1 MPEPARKEWERLSDL
16 RSELAR
22 LLLNKPETMSLEF
35 YRERVSSLQQQVEET
50 ERLLAKESGVVAAEL
65 KQRTVT
71 VEAVAKAL
79 PKTATLIEFV
89 KIDEYDFA
97 NGKWKP
103 TARYLAF
110 VLTPDEE
117 VSLVD
122 LGDAS
127 VLEQQIGQ
135 AGENLRVAQKR
146 QDRPSI
152 ARSVASLTKLSSSV
166 WTPLTGALGKV
177 DQVLLSPDGL
187 LNLVPFAALPAGDG
201 HFLLEQYRLA
211 YVTGGRELVGTEG
224 RDFSPTTDLLL
235 VANPAFELKAASMD
249 GAGTALR
256 SRDFRGH
263 FNQLPGTER
272 EAKEIPPL
280 VAAEETK
287 KQVAVGAAASEA
299 MVKTTRSPRIL
310 HLATHGFFLEDKPLP
325 IESPVSRLASPLSL
339 PAPVTNYEN
348 PLIRSG
354 LAFAGA
360 NHAGHITEGDDGIL
374 TALEITGMDLYGT
387 DLVVLSACETAVGAV
402 HTGEGV
408 FGLRR
413 AFALAGAKNLLMSL
427 WPVDDEVTADQMK
440 AFYRNLQTLPPA
452 DALRRAQLET
462 IQQLKAQYGV
472 ANPGLWAPFILQG
485 AHAFG
490 P

>member
-1 MPEPARKEWERLSDL
+1 
-16 RSELAR
+16 
-22 LLLNKPETMSLEF
+22 MSLEF
-35 YRERVSSLQQQVEET
+35 YRERVASLQQQIEET
-50 ERLLAKESGVVAAEL
+50 ERRLAGESALVAEEL

-71 VEAVAKAL
+71 VEAAAKAL
-79 PKTATLIEFV
+79 PKNAALAEFV
-89 KIDEYDFA
+89 TIWDFDFA
-97 NGKWKP
+97 KGNP
-103 TARYLAF
+103 TGTTRYLAF
-110 VLTPDEE
+110 VLTADEQ
-117 VSLVD
+117 VTLMD
-122 LGDAS
+122 LGEATT
-127 VLEQQIGQ
+127 LEQQIGQ
-135 AGENLRVAQKR
+135 ALEDLRVAQKR
-146 QDRPSI
+146 QDRLSI

-166 WTPLTGALGKV
+166 WVPLTGALGNV

-187 LNLVPFAALPAGDG
+187 LNLVPFAALPTKDG

-211 YVTGGRELVGTEG
+211 YVTSGRELVGTQG

-235 VANPAFELKAASMD
+235 AANPVFDLKAASVD
-249 GAGTALR
+249 GAGGALR

-263 FNQLPGTER
+263 FNPLPGTER

-280 VAAEETK
+280 LAAEETNK
-287 KQVAVGAAASEA
+287 LVMVGTSATEAV
-299 MVKTTRSPRIL
+299 VKNTRSPRIL
-310 HLATHGFFLEDKPLP
+310 HLATHGFFLEDEPVPVENPLT
-325 IESPVSRLASPLSL
+325 RLASTLPV
-339 PAPVTNYEN
+339 PAPVMNYEN
-348 PLIRSG
+348 PLVRSG

-360 NHAGHITEGDDGIL
+360 NHAGQITEGDDGIL

-387 DLVVLSACETAVGAV
+387 DLVVLSACETAVGDV

-440 AFYRNLQTLPPA
+440 AFYRNLQTLSPA
-452 DALRRAQLET
+452 DALRQAQLET